1 MNFPTEIPE
10 LEAQLARLL
19 GIREEQEQSLAESA
33 MPEVERIF
41 LSSTERL
48 QEELERRLRIA
59 KAERAHE
66 VLSLELS
73 GVQLARGCVPL
84 RLLAKLA
91 EPFNAA
97 LEQSAWRVWDKEGDV
112 ARIDTEFIR
121 QLDLQLAGIDVGST
135 QLSIIG
141 NTAPD
146 LTGVSA
152 LETALRE
159 VFDVLGADVDAMS
172 DRVHAIGFRAGK
184 SLCDFLRLLEREHVA
199 ADLNWRAPDQT
210 YQWHGDGREITRVR
224 ALLDD
229 IGEPETTTES
239 FRARVNVL
247 SIRNRMEV
255 ERLDTGEKLRL
266 SYHKSLS
273 DAVHELHLA
282 DERVLQVE
290 KTTYPFVA
298 SRRKRDAYRLMELQ
312 PAAGSQ

>member
-1 MNFPTEIPE
+1 MNFPTEIADIEAELHRVLGMYEEDERALSESATPEVARIFFGSTKKLRHE
-10 LEAQLARLL
+10 LE
-19 GIREEQEQSLAESA
+19 
-33 MPEVERIF
+33 
-41 LSSTERL
+41 T
-48 QEELERRLRIA
+48 RLRCA
-59 KAERAHE
+59 KAERGHE
-66 VLSLELS
+66 LIGLSLQ
-73 GVQLARGCVPL
+73 GTQLAQGCMPL

-91 EPFNAA
+91 EYFNAA

-112 ARIDTEFIR
+112 ARIDAEFVR
-121 QLDLQLAGIDVGST
+121 QLDLQLADISVGST
-135 QLSIIG
+135 RLSIVG

-159 VFDVLGADVDAMS
+159 VFDVLEADVDAMS

-199 ADLNWRAPDQT
+199 VDLDWTAPDQA
-210 YQWHGDGREITRVR
+210 YQWHGHGREITRVR

-239 FRARVNVL
+239 VRARINML

-255 ERLDTGEKLRL
+255 ARLDTGEKLRL
-266 SYHKSLS
+266 SYHKSLA
-273 DAVHELHLA
+273 DAVQELRLA
-282 DERVLQVE
+282 DECILGVE

-298 SRRKRDAYRLMELQ
+298 SRRKRNAYRLMELQ
-312 PAAGSQ
+312 SAAGSR